1 MSNTFTVN
9 DISYA
14 EEDMTEEQKK
24 LYSTILNIQSEI
36 ESLKLTFNSYDT
48 YSKVLSQQ
56 LAQSLTSNDD
66 EEADE
71 ESDDEET
78 SADEPSET

>member
-9 DISYA
+9 DISYT

-24 LYSTILNIQSEI
+24 LYITILNVQKEI
-36 ESLKLTFNSYDT
+36 DSLKLTFNSYDT

-56 LAQSLTSNDD
+56 LAQSLTSDD
-66 EEADE
+66 EEPNDE
-71 ESDDEET
+71 KS
-78 SADEPSET
+78 SVDEPSEA

>member
-48 YSKVLSQQ
+48 YFKVLSQQ
-56 LAQSLTSNDD
+56 LAQSLTSDD
-66 EEADE
+66 EEP
-71 ESDDEET
+71 DDEMS

>member
-56 LAQSLTSNDD
+56 LAQSLTSDDD
-66 EEADE
+66 EEADK

>member
-14 EEDMTEEQKK
+14 EEDMTEEQKE

-36 ESLKLTFNSYDT
+36 ASLKLTFNSYDT

-56 LAQSLTSNDD
+56 LAQSLTSDDD

>member
-56 LAQSLTSNDD
+56 LAQSLTSDDD

>member
-9 DISYA
+9 EISYA

-66 EEADE
+66 EE
-71 ESDDEET
+71 T

>member
-56 LAQSLTSNDD
+56 LAQSLTSD
-66 EEADE
+66 
-71 ESDDEET
+71 DDEET
-78 SADEPSET
+78 SAVEPSET

>member
-9 DISYA
+9 EISYA

-56 LAQSLTSNDD
+56 LAQSLTSDD
-66 EEADE
+66 DE

>member
-56 LAQSLTSNDD
+56 LAQSLTSDD
-66 EEADE
+66 DE

>member
-36 ESLKLTFNSYDT
+36 ESLK
-48 YSKVLSQQ
+48 
-56 LAQSLTSNDD
+56 
-66 EEADE
+66 
-71 ESDDEET
+71 
-78 SADEPSET
+78 

>member
-9 DISYA
+9 EISYA

-56 LAQSLTSNDD
+56 LAQSLTSD
-66 EEADE
+66 
-71 ESDDEET
+71 DDEET

>member
-56 LAQSLTSNDD
+56 LAQSLTSDD
-66 EEADE
+66 DE
-71 ESDDEET
+71 ESDDEKT

>member
-9 DISYA
+9 DISYT

-24 LYSTILNIQSEI
+24 LYITILNVQKEI
-36 ESLKLTFNSYDT
+36 DSSKLTFNSYDT

-56 LAQSLTSNDD
+56 LAQSLTSDD
-66 EEADE
+66 EEPNDE
-71 ESDDEET
+71 KS
-78 SADEPSET
+78 SVDEPSEA

>member
-66 EEADE
+66 EE
-71 ESDDEET
+71 T

>member
-9 DISYA
+9 EISYA

-36 ESLKLTFNSYDT
+36 GSVKLTFDSYDT
-48 YSKVLSQQ
+48 YAKVLSQQ
-56 LAQSLTSNDD
+56 LAHSLTSEDNT
-66 EEADE
+66 EEPTSED
-71 ESDDEET
+71 
-78 SADEPSET
+78 SADEPSKT

>member
-56 LAQSLTSNDD
+56 LAQSLTSD
-66 EEADE
+66 
-71 ESDDEET
+71 DDEET